1 MSGRRPPPPPRPYI
15 DDSRSGYKEN
25 RGESSDRRR
34 RSPSPGYSRSS
45 RNNAGERDWRK
56 DERVPPPP
64 RRDGGDRSDRVE
76 RGDYRSR
83 DRDDR
88 YRDRPPRPR
97 PSAYDDDGLVPR
109 PRSPRRHRDEP
120 LRSRDNCSRPSASG
134 RRSRSPQALAP
145 SAPTRHGGKAATS
158 TEGKSGTSQGIGAE
172 AGEEG
177 GEEGDRDEA
186 EGDEDAMVSM
196 MGFGGFG
203 TTKGKKVA
211 GNAAGAAEVKKERTW
226 RQYMNRYV
234 QAAIQHETC
243 CREKLF

>member
-1 MSGRRPPPPPRPYI
+1 MSGRRPPPPPPRPYI
-15 DDSRSGYKEN
+15 DDSRSGYREN
-25 RGESSDRRR
+25 RGEPSDRRR

-64 RRDGGDRSDRVE
+64 RRDGGGRSDRAE

-88 YRDRPPRPR
+88 YMDRPPRPR
-97 PSAYDDDGLVPR
+97 PSAYDNNGLVPR

-120 LRSRDNCSRPSASG
+120 LRSRDDCSRPSASG

-158 TEGKSGTSQGIGAE
+158 TEGQSGTSQGIGAE

-186 EGDEDAMVSM
+186 EGDEDAMAAM

-226 RQYMNRYV
+226 RQYMNRKGGFNRPLDK
-234 QAAIQHETC
+234 I
-243 CREKLF
+243 K